1 MNGFE
6 NFKEQLPN
14 REKFCS
20 YLTGNVKKECE
31 HVVKVWNKI
40 EIKVMKNYRNLYIN
54 CNFLLLAYVFNSSKI
69 YGLFLSH
76 YLRVPVLNRDA
87 MINMTKAKI
96 EVISETEVYLFLEEG
111 IRGRVL
117 TFLGDIVK
125 PETSDSN
132 SMDQNKNQNMLHT

>member
-1 MNGFE
+1 MF
-6 NFKEQLPN
+6 
-14 REKFCS
+14 
-20 YLTGNVKKECE
+20 
-31 HVVKVWNKI
+31 
-40 EIKVMKNYRNLYIN
+40 
-54 CNFLLLAYVFNSSKI
+54 
-69 YGLFLSH
+69 
-76 YLRVPVLNRDA
+76 
-87 MINMTKAKI
+87 NMTKVKI